1 MFAYRV
7 RNRIHWKKQ
16 FRTRKTLTGL
26 QLRHFFVTRQY
37 SFGMLALA
45 TFVARIGMDAS
56 SALAQSFGWQGIH
69 RYHAVVASPHELQRW
84 REVLNQIA
92 MAEKRFE

>member
-1 MFAYRV
+1 
-7 RNRIHWKKQ
+7 
-16 FRTRKTLTGL
+16 
-26 QLRHFFVTRQY
+26 
-37 SFGMLALA
+37 
-45 TFVARIGMDAS
+45 MDAS